1 MSPKKIGILI
11 CFLIIKVFIVSNAQC
26 SQSKLNELAL
36 NNFREYLR
44 IPSVHPNVNYDKCVI
59 FLKNQAQSLNLPI
72 SIYEVRPKK
81 PVVVITWE
89 GTEPEK
95 PSILLNAHMDVVPV
109 FPNQWKYPPFAAHMD
124 EEGNIYAR
132 GSQDTKSVSIQYIE
146 AIRRLK
152 LNGTRLKRTIHI
164 SFVPD
169 EEIGGKDGMGAFVA
183 TQDFEKLNI
192 GFALDEGRATPDD
205 KFLVTYG
212 ERTVFQLWV
221 NCTGKPGHGSTL
233 FDNTAG
239 EKLRVVIDRFMDFRA
254 SEKAK
259 LRDPKVQPG
268 EVTSVNLDMIQGGV
282 QVNVIPNEL
291 SVAFDIRFAPGVNH
305 TKFENM
311 IKGWLKEAG
320 EGISYTIIQQQPPVE
335 NTKLDESN
343 IFWHA
348 FEKTCDDNGFKLD
361 IQIRT
366 GASDARYLRKLG
378 IPALGFSPMNNTPTL
393 LHDNNEYLNRDIFLN
408 GIYVFM
414 KIIPAV
420 ANAL

>member
-1 MSPKKIGILI
+1 MSPKKNGNLI
-11 CFLIIKVFIVSNAQC
+11 WFLIIKVLIVSNAQC

-59 FLKNQAQSLNLPI
+59 FLRKQAQSLNLPI

-109 FPNQWKYPPFAAHMD
+109 FPAEWKYPPFAAHMD
-124 EEGNIYAR
+124 EKGNIYAR
-132 GSQDTKSVSIQYIE
+132 GSQDTKSLSIQHIE

-152 LNGTRLKRTIHI
+152 LNGIRLKRTIHI

-169 EEIGGKDGMGAFVA
+169 EEIGGKNGMKPFVA
-183 TQDFEKLNI
+183 TQDFRNLNI
-192 GFALDEGRATPDD
+192 GFALDEARASSDNRFT
-205 KFLVTYG
+205 VAYG

-221 NCTGKPGHGSTL
+221 NCTGKPGHGSIL

-268 EVTSVNLDMIQGGV
+268 EVTSVNLDMTRGGV

-291 SVAFDIRFAPGVNH
+291 SVAFDIRIAPGVNH

-311 IKGWLKEAG
+311 IIGWLKEAG
-320 EGISYTIIQQQPPVE
+320 EGVNYTFIQKDLPVE
-335 NTKLDESN
+335 NTKLDASN
-343 IFWHA
+343 IFWQA
-348 FEKTCDDNGFKLD
+348 FEKACDNNGFKLYP
-361 IQIRT
+361 QILA
-366 GASDARYLRKLG
+366 GASDARYLRELG
-378 IPALGFSPMNNTPTL
+378 IPALGFSPMNNTTPL
-393 LHDNNEYLNRDIFLN
+393 LHENNEYLNKDIFLK
-408 GIYVFM
+408 GIDVFV

-420 ANAL
+420 ANA